1 MLKVRLMEAKHN
13 FSRARSTAHDLGN
26 LMHVVIHQ
34 SNVDSLTVYIVKV
47 FQCRTTNDVETTE
60 KLNLVTFS
68 AIKL

>member
-34 SNVDSLTVYIVKV
+34 NNVDSLTVL
-47 FQCRTTNDVETTE
+47 TSNDFWVIYH
-60 KLNLVTFS
+60 S
-68 AIKL
+68 AR

>member
-34 SNVDSLTVYIVKV
+34 NNVDSLTVYIV
-47 FQCRTTNDVETTE
+47 
-60 KLNLVTFS
+60 
-68 AIKL
+68 